1 MRKGIECFAG
11 ANTAC
16 GFVSGFDGI
25 FTYSKKTFFIKGA
38 PGTGKSSLM
47 KRIMERQK
55 SMGHVV
61 SAFHCSSDPDSLDG
75 VIDETI
81 SGAIIDATSPHTY
94 DPPYPGATGAI
105 LSMGDFLNERALYE
119 NKDEIENINNE
130 MKKAFHAA
138 CQYLKSAG
146 DIECAN
152 EENENMRLAEALSS
166 EIVKGISPK
175 AGYGAQRTFFLD
187 AYTHKGRVSYL
198 DTFDKQK
205 IISVPS
211 DFPSRIDALLRLI
224 AQKARA
230 MGESVIVFPSPVRP
244 EKCAHVYLSDASLL
258 ITSGR
263 MDEAYKTYD
272 AYSEKTAYHP
282 GDKALFDALT
292 EKAAAAMAQAKRLHD
307 ELEQMYIPR
316 MDFSKLIECES
327 RVINAFDGMKAVF

>member
-1 MRKGIECFAG
+1 MKKGIECFAG
-11 ANTAC
+11 ANTSC

-47 KRIMERQK
+47 RRIMERQK
-55 SMGHVV
+55 SLGHAV

-81 SGAIIDATSPHTY
+81 SGAIIDATAPHTY

-105 LSMGDFLNERALYE
+105 LGMGDFLDERALYE
-119 NKDEIENINNE
+119 NRKEIQKINLE

-152 EENENMRLAEALSS
+152 EEKENMRLADELSG
-166 EIVKGISPK
+166 EILKDIPRK

-187 AYTHKGRVSYL
+187 AYAHKGKVSYL
-198 DTFDKQK
+198 NTFDRAE

-211 DFPSRIDALLRLI
+211 QFPSRIDVLLRLI

-230 MGESVIVFPSPVRP
+230 PLVVASIRGTETIGRNFPWR
-244 EKCAHVYLSDASLL
+244 HTDVYLRICEVIPAEELKGFTAAVSERVRAIL
-258 ITSGR
+258 
-263 MDEAYKTYD
+263 EAD
-272 AYSEKTAYHP
+272 RAEKEP
-282 GDKALFDALT
+282 
-292 EKAAAAMAQAKRLHD
+292 
-307 ELEQMYIPR
+307 
-316 MDFSKLIECES
+316 
-327 RVINAFDGMKAVF
+327 AFT

>member
-1 MRKGIECFAG
+1 MKKGIECFAG
-11 ANTAC
+11 ANTSN

-38 PGTGKSSLM
+38 PGTGKSGLM
-47 KRIMERQK
+47 KRIMARQK
-55 SMGHVV
+55 SLGHIV
-61 SAFHCSSDPDSLDG
+61 SAFYCSSDPDSLDG

-81 SGAIIDATSPHTY
+81 SAAIIDATSPHTY

-105 LSMGDFLNERALYE
+105 LSMGDFLDERALYE
-119 NKDEIENINNE
+119 NRKEIEKINLE

-152 EENENMRLAEALSS
+152 EEKENMRLADELSS
-166 EIVKGISPK
+166 EIIKGIPQK

-187 AYTHKGRVSYL
+187 AYTHKGRVSFL
-198 DTFDKQK
+198 DTFEKAEMV
-205 IISVPS
+205 SVQTR
-211 DFPSRIDALLRLI
+211 FPARIDMLLRRI

-230 MGESVIVFPSPVRP
+230 IGQDVILFPSPVCP
-244 EKCAHVYLSDASLL
+244 DKISHVYLSGVPLL
-258 ITSGR
+258 ITS
-263 MDEAYKTYD
+263 EAVEGAGKTYD
-272 AYSEKTAYHP
+272 AYPENTAYRP

-292 EKAAAAMAQAKRLHD
+292 EKASAAMADAKRLHD
-307 ELEQMYIPR
+307 ELEGVYIPR

-327 RVINAFDGMKAVF
+327 RVIRAFDELR

>member
-1 MRKGIECFAG
+1 MKKGIECFAG
-11 ANTAC
+11 ANTSC

-55 SMGHVV
+55 SMGHAV

-81 SGAIIDATSPHTY
+81 SGAIIDATAPHTY

-105 LSMGDFLNERALYE
+105 LGMGDFLDERALYE
-119 NKDEIENINNE
+119 NRKEIQKINLE

-152 EENENMRLAEALSS
+152 EEKENVRLAEELSG
-166 EIVKGISPK
+166 EILKDIPRK

-187 AYTHKGRVSYL
+187 AYAHKGKVSYL
-198 DTFDKQK
+198 HTFDRAE

-211 DFPSRIDALLRLI
+211 QFPSRIDVLLRLI

-230 MGESVIVFPSPVRP
+230 MGQDVILFPSPVRP
-244 EKCAHVYLSDASLL
+244 DKISHAYLTDVPLL
-258 ITSGR
+258 ITSEKVEG
-263 MDEAYKTYD
+263 AGKIYD
-272 AYSEKTAYHP
+272 AYPETAPYRP

-292 EKAAAAMAQAKRLHD
+292 EKASAAMAQAKRLHD
-307 ELEQMYIPR
+307 ELEEVYIPR
-316 MDFSKLIECES
+316 MDFSRLIECES
-327 RVINAFDGMKAVF
+327 RVIRAFDDLR